1 MKILGLKSK
10 VRFANDAATITSI
23 TTKGLTL
30 LKDKGGTVEMTFTEA
45 EEFLREKMGDG
56 RQRLEV
62 LEV

>member
-56 RQRLEV
+56 RQRSEV

>member
-10 VRFANDAATITSI
+10 VRFANDAATITGI

-30 LKDKGGTVEMTFTEA
+30 LTDKGGTVEMTFAET